1 MHIIIPYQVITGNY
15 NGRWTRIFFW
25 FIIPYQVITGNYN
38 HPETHKMFWVIIP
51 YQVITGNY
59 NRSCSNVFIGT
70 DYTIPSDNRELQL
83 KLLNGIKGAYY
94 TIPSDNR
101 ELQQKKRVIFSFQI
115 IPYQVITGNYN
126 FPLVV

>member
-1 MHIIIPYQVITGNY
+1 
-15 NGRWTRIFFW
+15 
-25 FIIPYQVITGNYN
+25 
-38 HPETHKMFWVIIP
+38 MFWVIIP

-126 FPLVV
+126 FCGQITDYECIIPYQVITGNYNFPLVV